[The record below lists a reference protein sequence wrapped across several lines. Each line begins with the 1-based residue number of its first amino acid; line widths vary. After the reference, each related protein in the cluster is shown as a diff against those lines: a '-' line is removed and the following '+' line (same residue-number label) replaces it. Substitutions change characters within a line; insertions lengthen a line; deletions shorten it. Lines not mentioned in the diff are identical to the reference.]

1 MCSIFLAHAIPAC
14 PFAGLDNC
22 FCQSPIKGDAMV
34 RMVMVRMVMVR
45 MVMVMM
51 RMIVMVMVRM
61 VVVRIMV
68 LIVVSTPGPVL
79 TRKETKS

>member
-1 MCSIFLAHAIPAC
+1 MLRLPLVYHVGFS
-14 PFAGLDNC
+14 
-22 FCQSPIKGDAMV
+22 IKGDA
-34 RMVMVRMVMVR
+34 MVRMVMVR

>member
-1 MCSIFLAHAIPAC
+1 MLRLPLVYHVGFS
-14 PFAGLDNC
+14 
-22 FCQSPIKGDAMV
+22 IKGDA
-34 RMVMVRMVMVR
+34 MVRMVMVR

-51 RMIVMVMVRM
+51 RMIVMLM
-61 VVVRIMV
+61 VRIMV